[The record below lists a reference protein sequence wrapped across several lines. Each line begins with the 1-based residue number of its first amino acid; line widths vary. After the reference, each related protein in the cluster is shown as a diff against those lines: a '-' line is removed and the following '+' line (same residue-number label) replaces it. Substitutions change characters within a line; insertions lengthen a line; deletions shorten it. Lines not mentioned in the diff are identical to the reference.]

1 MHLVTRERG
10 GGGGPPKH
18 EMNIAAGGNI
28 KQVIHR
34 DKVDSTRWQP
44 ERTTTVNVQILNSM
58 AYRNV
63 TGKSP
68 PTEPISAET
77 YEAHNLPFFQ
87 VYEEASGIHGN
98 FDKVKSMAE
107 IDDRDETDV
116 NPPVVHLGH
125 GNAKGM

>member
-1 MHLVTRERG
+1 MTRKRG
-10 GGGGPPKH
+10 GGGGFPKH
-18 EMNIAAGGNI
+18 KMNIAAGGNI

-34 DKVDSTRWQP
+34 DDLDSTRWQP

-68 PTEPISAET
+68 PTQPISAET
-77 YEAHNLPFFQ
+77 YEAHDLPFFQ
-87 VYEEASGIHGN
+87 VYEEPSGIHGN

-107 IDDRDETDV
+107 IDDRDEMDIS
-116 NPPVVHLGH
+116 PPVVHLGH